1 MHAMKGAPD
10 LAALRERWFRRW
22 PEALAQWSRF
32 TQLRDPRWCAT
43 EGDEANE
50 SLSGSFA
57 MIRLDDHGVVISLR
71 QIAELGLEDFPVE
84 VLAHEIGH
92 HVYCPGNLG
101 DHARMIARMRRA
113 LAPMLDRAPLVANL
127 YGDLLIND
135 RLQRAGG
142 LRMAELYGRI
152 RGPEE
157 STELWRFYLRT
168 YEILW
173 SLPKGALAPGEITQK
188 IDVDA
193 LLASRVVRSFAK
205 DWLRGAGRY
214 AALCFPYLES
224 LPPEKLAREAG
235 RWLDA
240 KGASVDE
247 IPDGLAEIDDDE
259 LDGAIHPAL
268 DPDLSGIDWDEER
281 EAMPTGATKT
291 GDTTPRQ
298 RYREPFDYKE
308 ILRSVGVTLSD
319 EELTIR
325 YYRERALPNLIRF
338 PVRELPRSTDP
349 LPEGLET
356 WEAGD
361 AMESLDVVESL
372 MASSTLIPGV
382 TTVQRTWGTSPGNDP
397 EREPIDLYLGVD
409 CSGSMSNPAVTMSYP
424 VLAGAIIALSALRA
438 GARVMVCLS
447 GEPGSFSATDGFIR
461 NEHEVLKTLTGYLGT
476 GYSFGI
482 HRLKFAFADRKPSDR
497 PAHIMIVTDH
507 DIFAMLGERD
517 GTTVGWERAKL
528 SLDAARGGGT
538 YVLHMDAKWSPH
550 ESQRMRDDGWGVH
563 FVNDWKEMVEFA
575 REFSRRTWERQAER
589 QVKSHRS

>member
-1 MHAMKGAPD
+1 MTTTARD
-10 LAALRERWFRRW
+10 IETLRAAWSERW

-32 TQLRDPRWCAT
+32 TMLRDPHWCVTAA
-43 EGDEANE
+43 DEKAE
-50 SLSGSFA
+50 SLSESFA

-71 QIAELGLEDFPVE
+71 QVVELGLGDLPVE

-101 DHARMIARMRRA
+101 DHARMIARMRTA
-113 LAPMLDRAPLVANL
+113 LLQLGDRAPFVANL
-127 YGDLLIND
+127 YADLLIND
-135 RLQRAGG
+135 RLQRSGG
-142 LRMAELYGRI
+142 LRMAELYKRL
-152 RGPEE
+152 RGPDE
-157 STELWRFYLRT
+157 SSDLWRFYLRT

-173 SLPKGALAPGEITQK
+173 SIDKGTLAPGEITQT

-205 DWLRGAGRY
+205 DWLRGSGRY
-214 AALCFPYLES
+214 AALCLPYLEA
-224 LPPEKLAREAG
+224 LTPEKRKREFG

-240 KGASVDE
+240 QGREIEE
-247 IPDGLAEIDDDE
+247 IPDGLVEIDEDE

-268 DPDLSGIDWDEER
+268 DPELSGIDYGDDTKEKR
-281 EAMPTGATKT
+281 SGATKK
-291 GDTTPRQ
+291 GDTVPRQ
-298 RYREPFDYKE
+298 RYREPFDYRE
-308 ILRSVGVTLSD
+308 ILRSVGVKLSD

-325 YYRERALPNLIRF
+325 YYRERAIPYLIRF

-349 LPEGLET
+349 LPEGLES
-356 WEAGD
+356 WDAGD
-361 AMESLDVVESL
+361 AMETLDVVESL
-372 MASSTLIPGV
+372 MNSDTLIPGV

-397 EREPIDLYLGVD
+397 EREPADLYLGVD
-409 CSGSMSNPAVTMSYP
+409 CSGSMSNPAIMMSYP
-424 VLAGAIIALSALRA
+424 VLAGTIIAVSALRA

-482 HRLKFAFADRKPSDR
+482 HRLKYAFEDRKPNER

-507 DIFAMLGERD
+507 DIFAMLGEKD
-517 GTTVGWERAKL
+517 KKLTGWERAKL

-538 YVLHMDAKWSPH
+538 YVLHMQSGWSPE
-550 ESQRMRDDGWGVH
+550 ESQRMKNDGWGVH
-563 FVNDWKEMVEFA
+563 FVTDWKEMVEFA
-575 REFSRRTWERQAER
+575 REFAKRTWEITAKGER
-589 QVKSHRS
+589 R

>member
-1 MHAMKGAPD
+1 MSAPAD
-10 LAALRERWFRRW
+10 LASLRERWLARW

-32 TQLRDPRWCAT
+32 TLLRDPRWCAT
-43 EGDEANE
+43 AADEKQE

-71 QIAELGLEDFPVE
+71 QVAELGLDAFPVE

-113 LAPMLDRAPLVANL
+113 LSPLEDQAPLVANL
-127 YGDLLIND
+127 YADLLIND
-135 RLQRAGG
+135 RLKRAGG
-142 LRMAELYGRI
+142 LRMDQLYAKL
-152 RGPEE
+152 RGPDD
-157 STELWRFYLRT
+157 SSELWRFYLRT

-173 SLPKGALAPGEITQK
+173 SLPKGTLAPGSITER

-205 DWLRGAGRY
+205 EWLRGSGRY
-214 AALCFPYLES
+214 AALCVPYLES
-224 LPPEKLAREAG
+224 LRPEKLQREAG

-240 KGASVDE
+240 KGSKVDE
-247 IPDGLAEIDDDE
+247 VPDGLVEIDDDE

-268 DPDLSGIDWDEER
+268 DPELSGIDAEEPPDTK
-281 EAMPTGATKT
+281 PTGATKK

-298 RYREPFDYKE
+298 RYREPFEYKD
-308 ILRSVGVTLSD
+308 ILRSIGVTLSD
-319 EELTIR
+319 EELTVR
-325 YYRERALPNLIRF
+325 YYRERALPHLIRF
-338 PVRELPRSTDP
+338 PVRELPSSTDP
-349 LPEGLET
+349 LPEGLES
-356 WEAGD
+356 WDAGD
-361 AMESLDVVESL
+361 SMETLDVVESL
-372 MASSTLIPGV
+372 MGSATLIPGV

-397 EREPIDLYLGVD
+397 ERQPIDLYLGVD
-409 CSGSMSNPAVTMSYP
+409 CSGSMSNPALSMSYP

-447 GEPGSFSATDGFIR
+447 GEPGSFSETDGFVR
-461 NEHEVLKTLTGYLGT
+461 DEQAVMKTLTGYLGT

-482 HRLKFAFADRKPSDR
+482 HRLKFAFGARTPADR

-507 DIFAMLGERD
+507 DIFAMLGEKD
-517 GTTVGWERAKL
+517 GKTVGWERAKL

-538 YVLHMDAKWSPH
+538 YVLHMESRWS
-550 ESQRMRDDGWGVH
+550 EAETRRMRDDGWGVH
-563 FVNDWKEMVEFA
+563 FVTDWKDMVEFA
-575 REFSRRTWERQAER
+575 RDFAKRTWEIQGRADR
-589 QVKSHRS
+589 R

>member
-1 MHAMKGAPD
+1 MKQPAD
-10 LAALRERWFRRW
+10 IATLRDRWLARW
-22 PEALAQWSRF
+22 PDALAQWSRF
-32 TQLRDPRWCAT
+32 TLLRDPRWCAT
-43 EGDEANE
+43 VADEKAE
-50 SLSGSFA
+50 SLSGTFA
-57 MIRLDDHGVVISLR
+57 MIRLDDHGVVVSLR
-71 QIAELGLEDFPVE
+71 QVAELGLGDLPVE

-101 DHARMIARMRRA
+101 DHARMIARMRVA
-113 LAPMLDRAPLVANL
+113 LAPLQERAPLVANL
-127 YGDLLIND
+127 YADLLIND

-142 LRMAELYGRI
+142 LRMGELYRRI
-152 RGPEE
+152 RGPEDA
-157 STELWRFYLRT
+157 SELWRFYLRT

-173 SLPKGALAPGEITQK
+173 SLPKGSLAPGEITQK

-193 LLASRVVRSFAK
+193 MLASRVVRSFAK
-205 DWLRGAGRY
+205 DWLRGSGRF

-224 LPPEKLAREAG
+224 LPADKLEREAG

-240 KGASVDE
+240 KGSKVDE
-247 IPDGLAEIDDDE
+247 IPDGLVEIDDDE

-268 DPDLSGIDWDEER
+268 DPELSGIDWDDDTKSK
-281 EAMPTGATKT
+281 PSGATKQ
-291 GDTTPRQ
+291 GDTAPRQ
-298 RYREPFDYKE
+298 RYREPFDYKD

-325 YYRERALPNLIRF
+325 YYRERALPHLIRY

-349 LPEGLET
+349 LPEGLES
-356 WEAGD
+356 WDAGD
-361 AMESLDVVESL
+361 AMETLDVVESL

-382 TTVQRTWGTSPGNDP
+382 TTLQRTWGTSPGNDP

-409 CSGSMSNPAVTMSYP
+409 CSGSMANPAQTMSYP
-424 VLAGAIIALSALRA
+424 VLSGAIIALSALRA

-461 NEHEVLKTLTGYLGT
+461 DEHEVLRTLTGYLGT

-482 HRLKFAFADRKPSDR
+482 HRLKFAFADRKPADR

-507 DIFAMLGERD
+507 DIFAMLGETD
-517 GTTVGWERAKL
+517 LKVTGWERAKL

-538 YVLHMDAKWSPH
+538 YVLHMQSSWSPK
-550 ESQRMRDDGWGVH
+550 ESERMRRDGWGVH
-563 FVNDWKEMVEFA
+563 FVTDWQEMVEFA
-575 REFSRRTWERQAER
+575 RDFSKRTWEKQAKGER
-589 QVKSHRS
+589 R